1 MKLIYDRQTD
11 TLTVILRDT
20 SVAESDEL
28 RDGIIL
34 DYDREGHIVSFEIL
48 DASEYIT
55 EPVSIAYELK
65 GVSR

>member
-1 MKLIYDRQTD
+1 MKLIYDKQTD

-20 SVAESDEL
+20 FVAESDEL

-34 DYDREGHIVSFEIL
+34 DYDKEGHIVSLEIL

-55 EPVSIAYELK
+55 EPVSIVYELK

>member
-1 MKLIYDRQTD
+1 MKLIYDKQTD

-20 SVAESDEL
+20 FVAESDEL

-34 DYDREGHIVSFEIL
+34 DYDKEGHIVSLEIL